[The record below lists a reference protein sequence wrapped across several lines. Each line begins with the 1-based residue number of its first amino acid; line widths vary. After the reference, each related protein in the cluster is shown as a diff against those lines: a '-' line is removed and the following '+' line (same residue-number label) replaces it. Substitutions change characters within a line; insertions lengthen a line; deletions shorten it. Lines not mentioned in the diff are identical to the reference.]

1 MKDSTICIDIKNLN
15 KEYECSDFKLNL
27 FNGLNLCI
35 YENEFISILGDGG
48 TGKTTLVNIITGL
61 EQPSKGSVFLFGR
74 DLSKIDDNDFTK
86 LRFDKIGIVFQ
97 TPSLISN
104 LTVFENIKLPMIIRK
119 RSDSDQISR
128 IEELLNFLG
137 ISKKSTF
144 LPNEL
149 SLGERKKVEIARALV
164 LDPPLIIL
172 DEPIANLDSPTR
184 NAFIP
189 FIRGLKYL
197 HNRTVIITTNNLK
210 VAKIANREIYLERPK
225 LVSNIREKNLKG

>member
-1 MKDSTICIDIKNLN
+1 
-15 KEYECSDFKLNL
+15 
-27 FNGLNLCI
+27 
-35 YENEFISILGDGG
+35 
-48 TGKTTLVNIITGL
+48 
-61 EQPSKGSVFLFGR
+61 
-74 DLSKIDDNDFTK
+74 
-86 LRFDKIGIVFQ
+86 
-97 TPSLISN
+97 
-104 LTVFENIKLPMIIRK
+104 
-119 RSDSDQISR
+119 
-128 IEELLNFLG
+128 
-137 ISKKSTF
+137 

-197 HNRTVIITTNNLK
+197 HDRTVIITTNNLK